1 MYISFYF
8 SFSVASPISSR
19 HERDRLASADGHWF
33 LRDEIENRLF
43 YQEIDGELEFSISF
57 CLVTLYEWKNVSS
70 SVHETKMDHTFVCQ
84 TDGSTF
90 LFKFIQVIFS
100 LEKYCS

>member
-1 MYISFYF
+1 MYTSFYF

-57 CLVTLYEWKNVSS
+57 CLVTILLVVLGYYVVVRME
-70 SVHETKMDHTFVCQ
+70 ER
-84 TDGSTF
+84 
-90 LFKFIQVIFS
+90 
-100 LEKYCS
+100 